1 MFMPTSWVTRYVVS
15 ATNVVKQTIFD
26 QNCCASVGGPGTT
39 AHYDAAGS
47 SNTAKGRKDAKKV
60 SLSHGSEDDS
70 EP

>member
-1 MFMPTSWVTRYVVS
+1 MPTSWVTRYVVS

-47 SNTAKGRKDAKKV
+47 SNTAKGRKDAK
-60 SLSHGSEDDS
+60 E
-70 EP
+70 